1 MKIWA
6 PSSYD
11 PPPLVNVTLP
21 VYNEAAQLA
30 ASVRRVTE
38 FLAGQPQWRWEVV
51 IADNGS
57 TDETRRIAEEMA
69 GKVQRLGV
77 RSQESGSRSEKPE
90 VDGRKA
96 EFRIQ
101 ESELRSPKSEA
112 EPGSAVPL
120 RVVHL
125 EQAGRG
131 RALKAVWLAS
141 EADVL
146 SYLDVD
152 LSTDLAH
159 LPELIGVVA
168 EGRADLALGSRLL
181 PASRTTRGWKRELLS
196 RGYNWLLHRALGL
209 RVTDAQCGFKA
220 ISRRAAQALLPPVQD
235 SGFFFDTELLVLA
248 QRQGWRIAELPV
260 RWVDAPDSRV
270 RLLRTIGQD
279 LKGVWRLRR

>member
-1 MKIWA
+1 M
-6 PSSYD
+6 
-11 PPPLVNVTLP
+11 
-21 VYNEAAQLA
+21 
-30 ASVRRVTE
+30 
-38 FLAGQPQWRWEVV
+38 
-51 IADNGS
+51 
-57 TDETRRIAEEMA
+57 
-69 GKVQRLGV
+69 
-77 RSQESGSRSEKPE
+77 
-90 VDGRKA
+90 
-96 EFRIQ
+96 
-101 ESELRSPKSEA
+101 
-112 EPGSAVPL
+112 
-120 RVVHL
+120 VHL
-125 EQAGRG
+125 DQAGRG

-159 LPELIGVVA
+159 LPELIGGVA

-196 RGYNWLLHRALGL
+196 RGYNWLLHRTLGL

-220 ISRRAAQALLPPVQD
+220 ISRRAAQALLPQVQD
-235 SGFFFDTELLVLA
+235 PGFFFDTELLVLA

-260 RWVDAPDSRV
+260 RWVDDPDSRV

>member
-1 MKIWA
+1 M
-6 PSSYD
+6 
-11 PPPLVNVTLP
+11 LVNLTLP

-38 FLAGQPQWRWEVV
+38 FLATLPQWRWEVV

-57 TDETRRIAEEMA
+57 TDGTLRLAEEMA
-69 GKVQRLGV
+69 GEVQKLGV
-77 RSQESGSRSEKPE
+77 RRQKSGT
-90 VDGRKA
+90 
-96 EFRIQ
+96 Q
-101 ESELRSPKSEA
+101 
-112 EPGSAVPL
+112 PGSTVPL

-125 EQAGRG
+125 DVAGRG

-141 EADVL
+141 AADVL

-168 EGRADLALGSRLL
+168 EGRADLAIGSRLL
-181 PASRTTRGWKRELLS
+181 PGSQTTRGWKRELLS

-209 RVTDAQCGFKA
+209 RVADAQCGFKA
-220 ISRRAAQALLPPVQD
+220 LTRRAAQALLPQVKD
-235 SGFFFDTELLVLA
+235 MGFFFDTELLVLA

-260 RWVDAPDSRV
+260 RWVDDPDSRV

-279 LKGVWRLRR
+279 LQGVWRLRR